1 MQMEPEVVKNPQKRQ
16 FEIQLGTELGLLA
29 YRERPGQIDLMH
41 TEVPPSHRSQGIGE
55 KLVRFA
61 LGYAKQHQL
70 SVIPTC
76 KFVRAYLKRH
86 PDEAIIEGI
95 GSGGS

>member
-16 FEIQLGTELGLLA
+16 FEIQLGTELGVLA
-29 YRERPGQIDLMH
+29 YRERPGLIDLMH
-41 TEVPPSHRSQGIGE
+41 TEVPPSHRAQGIGE

-76 KFVRAYLKRH
+76 KFVRTYLKRH
-86 PDEAIIEGI
+86 PDEASTEGI
-95 GSGGS
+95 GSGAS

>member
-1 MQMEPEVVKNPQKRQ
+1 MEPEVVKNPQKRQ

-41 TEVPPSHRSQGIGE
+41 TEVPPSHRGQDIAE

-86 PDEAIIEGI
+86 PDEANVAGI
-95 GSGGS
+95 GFGAS